1 MSSNKP
7 MPAPTEISAPF
18 WAGLKAGRVTI
29 PQCRS
34 CGHWV
39 FFPRRHCDKCWSH
52 DLEWKEV
59 KGEGTLY
66 TYTLTRIP
74 TLPDFADEMPQKM
87 AVVELDEGV
96 RINTTLVG
104 LEAGEIRAG
113 MRVRPVFDTV
123 SEDGTTLLRFTAVDG
138 DFPSRIDSTP
148 QAAAAAAQAQ
158 AAQAAEA
165 AAQNLRRVRFDDD
178 AGMKSLVSERYTDWS
193 SQVVVDQALIDDF
206 ARLSGDDYW
215 IHTDPERAARQSPF
229 GGTIAHGALVQV
241 LQSRL
246 KMPLGFEVTGFNNM
260 VNYGSDRLRFP
271 SPVAAGARI
280 HARARVKSVERLPK
294 GMQLTL
300 EVCTHVVGNER
311 PSVINDLVILYM

>member
-7 MPAPTEISAPF
+7 MPVPTEISAPF
-18 WAGLKAGRVTI
+18 WQGLREGRL
-29 PQCRS
+29 QLQHCRA
-34 CGHWV
+34 CGHWI

-52 DLEWKEV
+52 DIEWKAV
-59 KGEGTLY
+59 TGEGSLY

-74 TLPDFADEMPQKM
+74 TLPDFADDMPQKM

-104 LEAGEIRAG
+104 VDEGEIRVG
-113 MRVRPVFDTV
+113 MRVKPVFDKV
-123 SEDGTTLLRFTAVDG
+123 GGDGTTLLRFTAADK
-138 DFPSRIDSTP
+138 DFPARIDSTP
-148 QAAAAAAQAQ
+148 AALAAAAATEGSP
-158 AAQAAEA
+158 AATKRQ
-165 AAQNLRRVRFDDD
+165 VRFDDE
-178 AGMKSLVSERYTDWS
+178 AAMKSLVSEAWSDWS
-193 SQVVVDQALIDDF
+193 SQVVVDQALIDAF

-215 IHTDPERAARQSPF
+215 IHTDPERARRQSPF

-246 KMPLGFEVTGFNNM
+246 KIALDFEVVGFNNM

-271 SPVAAGARI
+271 APVPAGSRI
-280 HARARVKSVERLPK
+280 HARSRVKSVQMLPK
-294 GMQLTL
+294 GTQLTM
-300 EVCTHVVGNER
+300 EIVTHVVGSER